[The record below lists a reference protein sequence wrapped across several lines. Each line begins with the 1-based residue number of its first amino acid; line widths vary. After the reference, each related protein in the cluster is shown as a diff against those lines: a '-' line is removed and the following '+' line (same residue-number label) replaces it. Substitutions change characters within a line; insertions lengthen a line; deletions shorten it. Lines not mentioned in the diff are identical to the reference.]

1 MDYRLTAEQ
10 MTALQSYLDGSERTA
25 ETDDAIKALT
35 HLSDAVRS
43 ENERRYLDSR
53 RQVRELKRKVER
65 LSRQLSSSAE
75 NASFQ
80 DLAFD
85 SLDLANVIIFYLQ
98 RKGTPGSTFGKT
110 RVIYLLYEAYS
121 SWLGQHME
129 RLCIEHPVATEYGPW
144 FWRVSSKID
153 VKTRR
158 TAADISKVA
167 ELNAGIVKF
176 IENVVDK
183 YDGYQDVRLK
193 EFFCNAKPY
202 RDSLPEHNGG
212 KWNKVISDAEIYFWR
227 KG

>member
-10 MTALQSYLDGSERTA
+10 MTALQSYLDGNERTA
-25 ETDDAIKALT
+25 EVDNAIKALT

-53 RQVRELKRKVER
+53 RQIRELNRKVDR
-65 LSRQLSSSAE
+65 LSRQLSSSAQ
-75 NASFQ
+75 NATFQ
-80 DLAFD
+80 DLALD
-85 SLDLANVIIFYLQ
+85 SLDLANVIVFYLQ
-98 RKGTPGSTFGKT
+98 RKGESLFGKT

-121 SWLGQHME
+121 SWLGEHME
-129 RLCIEHPVATEYGPW
+129 RLCIEHPVATEFGPW
-144 FWRVSSKID
+144 FWRVSTKID
-153 VKTRR
+153 VKSRKTQ
-158 TAADISKVA
+158 ADISKIA
-167 ELNAGIVKF
+167 ESNAGLVKF
-176 IENVVDK
+176 IENVVNK
-183 YDGYQDVRLK
+183 YDGYSDTRLK